1 MESDISVHIVKEWES
16 TALMHLYKAG
26 GWWLQDHD
34 PAHLPDLVRSSFAF
48 AVAVD
53 SLTGR
58 SVGMGRVI
66 SDGVSDGYIQDLVV
80 VPEFRRKGVG
90 RKIILYASRVLLRK
104 EDNLDWPD
112 CRAGDRGFLCFD
124 RLFADE
130 GSYPDAVSREV
141 VTSMLSGS
149 DFSPGDNRGQT
160 PLSLPLPEISPGAF

>member
-16 TALMHLYKAG
+16 TALMNLYKAG

-53 SLTGR
+53 SATGR

-80 VPEFRRKGVG
+80 VPEFRRKG
-90 RKIILYASRVLLRK
+90 SRTKDHPYSSGFLLRT

-112 CRAGDRGFLCFD
+112 CRAGDRGVLCLD
-124 RLFADE
+124 RLLPHE
-130 GSYPDAVSREV
+130 GSYPDAVSREA
-141 VTSMLSGS
+141 VTDAVGK
-149 DFSPGDNRGQT
+149 
-160 PLSLPLPEISPGAF
+160 